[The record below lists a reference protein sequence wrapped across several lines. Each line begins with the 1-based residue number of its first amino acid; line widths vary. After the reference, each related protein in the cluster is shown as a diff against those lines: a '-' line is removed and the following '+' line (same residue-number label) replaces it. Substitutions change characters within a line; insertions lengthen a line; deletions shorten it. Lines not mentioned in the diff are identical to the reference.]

1 MASIGIDRG
10 MKLLLVR
17 SSDPVDNE
25 EKKKKDRPPYSL

>member
-1 MASIGIDRG
+1 

-17 SSDPVDNE
+17 SSDLEPAVDYE